1 MTRAFFTYLTI
12 LLLAAG
18 CRKEQEQS
26 QPAEPTVE
34 KEAPRENSSAAP
46 AEGADRA
53 AKASPADQVL
63 EAMEL
68 SAQDRMPQALERLV
82 KVNWSGEFRF
92 GPDQRLFTLTE
103 KKFASFPPSERE
115 KIMAQVTEQLSQL
128 RTLAKEVVQRGRD
141 LKTSGKFQDA
151 EAHDRAGL
159 GLGRLLS
166 RDPEGLQ
173 IVRLVGIAVQ
183 KLSLEELADLYGTM
197 NESTKLQEVRKELRE
212 LNRQHEQT
220 RSQTRK

>member
-34 KEAPRENSSAAP
+34 KEAPRENSSVAP

-53 AKASPADQVL
+53 AKASPADQVVQ
-63 EAMEL
+63 AMKL
-68 SAQDRMPQALERLV
+68 SAQRQMPQAVEQLL

-92 GPDQRLFTLTE
+92 SPDQHLFTLSE
-103 KKFASFPPSERE
+103 KKSASLRLSERE
-115 KIMAQVTEQLSQL
+115 KIMAQVTEQLSQS
-128 RTLAKEVVQRGRD
+128 RTLAKEAVKRGQD
-141 LKTSGKFQDA
+141 LKTSGKLQDA
-151 EAHDRAGL
+151 EAHDRAVL

-166 RDPEGLQ
+166 RDPEGLL

-212 LNRQHEQT
+212 LNRQQEQI

>member
-12 LLLAAG
+12 VLFAAG
-18 CRKEQEQS
+18 CQKEQEQS

-46 AEGADRA
+46 AESADRA

-63 EAMEL
+63 EAMKL
-68 SAQDRMPQALERLV
+68 SAQGRMPQAVERLV

-103 KKFASFPPSERE
+103 KKFASLPPSERE
-115 KIMAQVTEQLSQL
+115 KIMAQVTEQSSQL
-128 RTLAKEVVQRGRD
+128 RALAREAVQRGRD

-151 EAHDRAGL
+151 EAHDRAVL

-166 RDPEGLQ
+166 RDPEGLL
-173 IVRLVGIAVQ
+173 IVRLVGIAVH
-183 KLSLEELADLYGTM
+183 KLSLEELADLYETT
-197 NESTKLQEVRKELRE
+197 NDLAKLQDVRKELSE
-212 LNRQHEQT
+212 LNRQQEQI
-220 RSQTRK
+220 RRQTRK